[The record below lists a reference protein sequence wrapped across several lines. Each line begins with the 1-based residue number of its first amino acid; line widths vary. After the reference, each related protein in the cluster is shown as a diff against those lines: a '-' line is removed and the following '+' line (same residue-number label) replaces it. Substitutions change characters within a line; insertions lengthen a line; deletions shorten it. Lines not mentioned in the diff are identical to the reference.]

1 MQIKTLFFASSR
13 DIVGQREL
21 RLDVA
26 EGTTVALL
34 LDRLVSDYPGLA
46 GHVPTMMVAVNS
58 EYVRREQALHS
69 GDEVA
74 IIPPVSGGS
83 HGVV

>member
-58 EYVRREQALHS
+58 EYLKR
-69 GDEVA
+69 
-74 IIPPVSGGS
+74 
-83 HGVV
+83 